1 MQQCRLVLKEHT
13 HKIIGVGVK
22 FTISSLVYG
31 HASEKT
37 VVVPSVLQIEVE
49 TYQTPKQILS
59 PVHILSQITAQNLI
73 QSRTLVYKQFAER
86 FV

>member
-49 TYQTPKQILS
+49 TDPT
-59 PVHILSQITAQNLI
+59 QN
-73 QSRTLVYKQFAER
+73 K
-86 FV
+86 FVCYCHAG